1 MLSSLYCQCK
11 RSQILSL
18 RFRVLFFARAF
29 SSRARNRKNHQQQ
42 LLLLLTHFQPVRAM
56 PRLPQPA
63 TIEHDFVISTLTEHS
78 LRVDGRQLLD
88 ARKLE
93 VKFGNS
99 YGSVEVILGGA
110 TRVLVQVSADIVK
123 PRDERPFEGFVVLQ
137 TEIAPIAGSNHE
149 AGGR

>member
-1 MLSSLYCQCK
+1 
-11 RSQILSL
+11 
-18 RFRVLFFARAF
+18 
-29 SSRARNRKNHQQQ
+29 
-42 LLLLLTHFQPVRAM
+42 M
-56 PRLPQPA
+56 PRLPHPA
-63 TIEHDFVISTLTEHS
+63 TIEHDFLLTTLKDHS

-99 YGSVEVILGGA
+99 YGAVEVTLGGA
-110 TRVLVQVSADIVK
+110 TRVHVQVSADIVK

-137 TEIAPIAGSNHE
+137 TEISPIAGSNYE